1 MTYKARTLVCE
12 MNKLLSK
19 FMDIYDYRKL
29 TTQHSIAVKGK
40 NAFPFHSLYMCQV
53 NHIND

>member
-1 MTYKARTLVCE
+1 MKYKARTLVCE

-29 TTQHSIAVKGK
+29 TTQQSSAVQGK
-40 NAFPFHSLYMCQV
+40 NAFPFHSLYMYQV